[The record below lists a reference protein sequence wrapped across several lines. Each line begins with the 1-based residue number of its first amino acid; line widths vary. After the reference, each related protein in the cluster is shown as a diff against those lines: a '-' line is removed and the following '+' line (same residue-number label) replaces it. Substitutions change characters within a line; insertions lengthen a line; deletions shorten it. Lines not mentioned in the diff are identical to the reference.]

1 LKITSSQNVKRWT
14 LKADHRRFNR
24 RESGHLAKK
33 AGSIYG
39 MSETENHNILT
50 PLAFFQAMGRN
61 RDRLPLTD
69 FGNEFYI
76 KPTLKYFS
84 TLIFSSCNSQ
94 TDMIH
99 STRFLFKWRY
109 RNSNLIFF
117 GGRALGGHSGFWN
130 ASAAALDQGCAG
142 FLNNRIL
149 SGLPGQERINSAC
162 SSFFYFPAWKR
173 AESSRVPPRL
183 GGSMGSCPPALFL
196 QVSTQGPTG
205 ENGFTAVSDRVFLSC
220 FAGLESYFRKDHTL

>member
-1 LKITSSQNVKRWT
+1 MKITSSQNVKRWT

-84 TLIFSSCNSQ
+84 TLIFSPCTSQ

-117 GGRALGGHSGFWN
+117 GGSCATRGTFRILECKARL
-130 ASAAALDQGCAG
+130 ALDRRCAG

-149 SGLPGQERINSAC
+149 SGLPGHARINSAC
-162 SSFFYFPAWKR
+162 SGFFYFPAWKR
-173 AESSRVPPRL
+173 AESPAFPGWGAVWAAAPRLYFSRVKL
-183 GGSMGSCPPALFL
+183 PA
-196 QVSTQGPTG
+196 PT
-205 ENGFTAVSDRVFLSC
+205 R
-220 FAGLESYFRKDHTL
+220 ESGCIAI